1 MSGPTPHSH
10 ASNPERIPAVEI
22 KNDIKI
28 KAAISNEAPSSII
41 QSSLRSLPL
50 TAVSSLPSSDSLART
65 VRRQRPTLSLTSSSQ
80 LPIELRKTDRGD
92 DFILYEDNEMII
104 FTTKR
109 NLYLLKE
116 CTHWFVD
123 GTFKVCPKQFY
134 QLFTLHAL
142 LKSVV
147 IPLVYGLLIGCLF
160 HYGQCIWRHIQ
171 ENGLSTKYDDD
182 DNFRLNVRKLLSLP
196 FVPAS
201 EVIEAFELI
210 ADEFD
215 DEADTLVEYYEKTWI
230 GEKKKRGAGR
240 KKPKFNN
247 ELWNVCDVHNR
258 QDDLIDHVKDDRARQ
273 RRYDIDEPLSF
284 NVFHHDTNNDK
295 STMELN
301 GEFLQTQLLI
311 DCLDRMKVTDT
322 DKINLLPYQFDGTQ
336 KIHFFYRVLNKA
348 LRIQD
353 TNLLLLFRFFI
364 RDIEKQLREYQCP
377 SPVTLYRANDFI
389 ASNTTDENLKR
400 ILFEI
405 YADPSQNQSKPFAD
419 ISSVSCISD
428 EQEVLMMIGSVFRI
442 DGVDDTIECIRM
454 TLCNHN
460 DQNFNLLFD
469 FMQKKNCIATAR
481 LTNFGSV
488 LIGMDKFDVAE
499 RHFKCLLRT
508 FSPNHPDLLICYQAL
523 EKIYCEKCDFDRS
536 LKYFKIGLNILYR
549 ESNSN
554 QIEIEYFHN
563 SIGEVYQKKG
573 ETKEALKSFQQALKI
588 FSEIPVI

>member
-28 KAAISNEAPSSII
+28 KAAISNEAASSII
-41 QSSLRSLPL
+41 HSSLRSLPL

-92 DFILYEDNEMII
+92 DFILCEDNEMII

-109 NLYLLKE
+109 NLSLLKE

-147 IPLVYGLLIGCLF
+147 IPLVYGLLIGKSGDDYKQFFEKVLEQDDFQPESILSDFESGTIKTIKELFPNTVHRGCLF

-247 ELWNVCDVHNR
+247 ELWNLYERVINHLPRSNNSTDPAAILFHFKASDGFSSNSLFHIHSIQLYSMSLVRVKSQFCRGIAQYDRCSLNSACACFHIPGAIDVGICTDEFVDCSELVACKSSNNHCFEPNHECVHHPRCHNLPVCYPV
-258 QDDLIDHVKDDRARQ
+258 
-273 RRYDIDEPLSF
+273 PSF
-284 NVFHHDTNNDK
+284 N
-295 STMELN
+295 
-301 GEFLQTQLLI
+301 Q
-311 DCLDRMKVTDT
+311 
-322 DKINLLPYQFDGTQ
+322 QF
-336 KIHFFYRVLNKA
+336 
-348 LRIQD
+348 
-353 TNLLLLFRFFI
+353 
-364 RDIEKQLREYQCP
+364 CP
-377 SPVTLYRANDFI
+377 PI
-389 ASNTTDENLKR
+389 AMANTTT
-400 ILFEI
+400 
-405 YADPSQNQSKPFAD
+405 
-419 ISSVSCISD
+419 
-428 EQEVLMMIGSVFRI
+428 
-442 DGVDDTIECIRM
+442 TIP
-454 TLCNHN
+454 TTT
-460 DQNFNLLFD
+460 
-469 FMQKKNCIATAR
+469 KTTTAIPTTTTTTIQQ
-481 LTNFGSV
+481 LV
-488 LIGMDKFDVAE
+488 I
-499 RHFKCLLRT
+499 
-508 FSPNHPDLLICYQAL
+508 PNIP
-523 EKIYCEKCDFDRS
+523 EK
-536 LKYFKIGLNILYR
+536 
-549 ESNSN
+549 
-554 QIEIEYFHN
+554 
-563 SIGEVYQKKG
+563 
-573 ETKEALKSFQQALKI
+573 A
-588 FSEIPVI
+588 P

>member
-147 IPLVYGLLIGCLF
+147 IPLVYGLLIGKSSDDYKQFFEKVLEQDDFQPESILSDFESGTIKTIKELFPNTVHRGCLF

-247 ELWNVCDVHNR
+247 ELWNVYERIIN
-258 QDDLIDHVKDDRARQ
+258 DLPR
-273 RRYDIDEPLSF
+273 S
-284 NVFHHDTNNDK
+284 NN
-295 STMELN
+295 SVEA
-301 GEFLQTQLLI
+301 
-311 DCLDRMKVTDT
+311 LDSIV
-322 DKINLLPYQFDGTQ
+322 
-336 KIHFFYRVLNKA
+336 
-348 LRIQD
+348 
-353 TNLLLLFRFFI
+353 
-364 RDIEKQLREYQCP
+364 
-377 SPVTLYRANDFI
+377 ANDFI

>member
-247 ELWNVCDVHNR
+247 ELWNVYERIIN
-258 QDDLIDHVKDDRARQ
+258 DLPR
-273 RRYDIDEPLSF
+273 S
-284 NVFHHDTNNDK
+284 NN
-295 STMELN
+295 SVEA
-301 GEFLQTQLLI
+301 
-311 DCLDRMKVTDT
+311 LDSIV
-322 DKINLLPYQFDGTQ
+322 
-336 KIHFFYRVLNKA
+336 
-348 LRIQD
+348 
-353 TNLLLLFRFFI
+353 
-364 RDIEKQLREYQCP
+364 
-377 SPVTLYRANDFI
+377 ANDFI